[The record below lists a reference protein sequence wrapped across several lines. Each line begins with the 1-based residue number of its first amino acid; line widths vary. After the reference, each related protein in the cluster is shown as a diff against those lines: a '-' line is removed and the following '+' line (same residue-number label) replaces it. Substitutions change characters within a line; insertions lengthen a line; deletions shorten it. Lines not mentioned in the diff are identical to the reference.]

1 MNYTSNKI
9 YLIAIDKPSERIEL
23 QFPPDSVANERSVDI
38 AKLKTVNRNNPIA
51 QSGGGDENISFSL
64 QYFADDGDL
73 DKVIKNCNWVKSLA
87 YDRQKVKFI
96 MGTLFDDF
104 EFYISSVKISYEK
117 FVSGQDFKPA
127 YAKIDLSLQIANKND
142 FNASKFKN

>member
-23 QFPPDSVANERSVDI
+23 QFPPDSIANERSVDI

-104 EFYISSVKISYEK
+104 EFYISSVKINFEK
-117 FVSGQDFKPA
+117 FVSSQDFKPTF
-127 YAKIDLSLQIANKND
+127 AKIDLSLQIANKDD
-142 FNASKFKN
+142 FNASKFKK